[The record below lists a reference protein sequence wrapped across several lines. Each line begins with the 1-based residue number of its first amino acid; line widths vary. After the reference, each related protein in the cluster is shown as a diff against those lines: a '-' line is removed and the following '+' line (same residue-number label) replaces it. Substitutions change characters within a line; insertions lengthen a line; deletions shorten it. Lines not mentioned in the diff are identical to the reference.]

1 MGYDFFWYL
10 SRFWLMQHGAPS
22 YRSDSA
28 AYFYKSMAMSW
39 LLRSWVLAKAKDR
52 YIPITSKP
60 HETLRL
66 WWSMTPMVIGTVAGW
81 AMWVLAGS
89 TISWTISQQPKQAE
103 NNSTLQSH
111 TRRNILIT
119 LWGVGALWTLG
130 WWAYKKLKATTS
142 EVPIGSGEKL
152 EPYQPQSWVPESVL
166 RSIYPQVTNFDS
178 IPVDRKHQSKTI
190 TPWLTDNAK
199 SLGISP
205 AMTRSDL
212 KKLDGRL
219 DSSLNN
225 LDYRPREMGRSAIQ
239 EGGVKTQGS
248 RNHPE
253 YLRIHKHTE
262 KIIRDISQSLNLEL
276 KKLHGMDLQK
286 YRIRLI
292 ISSGARDHAYAKKYL
307 PNASDNSSHP
317 YGIAFDIAPRFDI
330 IDLKAQKSYMITSGE
345 VYTQTKRVLDTVIS
359 RMQHQWWRFRGK
371 VFAIQ
376 EVSPPHIHVSDRLS
390 EETWVPPYLRG

>member
-1 MGYDFFWYL
+1 
-10 SRFWLMQHGAPS
+10 
-22 YRSDSA
+22 
-28 AYFYKSMAMSW
+28 
-39 LLRSWVLAKAKDR
+39 
-52 YIPITSKP
+52 
-60 HETLRL
+60 
-66 WWSMTPMVIGTVAGW
+66 
-81 AMWVLAGS
+81 
-89 TISWTISQQPKQAE
+89 
-103 NNSTLQSH
+103 
-111 TRRNILIT
+111 
-119 LWGVGALWTLG
+119 
-130 WWAYKKLKATTS
+130 
-142 EVPIGSGEKL
+142 
-152 EPYQPQSWVPESVL
+152 
-166 RSIYPQVTNFDS
+166 
-178 IPVDRKHQSKTI
+178 
-190 TPWLTDNAK
+190 
-199 SLGISP
+199 
-205 AMTRSDL
+205 MTRSDL

-253 YLRIHKHTE
+253 YLRIHKNTE

-276 KKLHGMDLQK
+276 KKLYGMDLQK

-359 RMQHQWWRFRGK
+359 RMQHQ
-371 VFAIQ
+371 
-376 EVSPPHIHVSDRLS
+376 
-390 EETWVPPYLRG
+390 